1 MNHNIHIISIYI
13 LFIIYYILYIYSINL
28 FQLNV
33 STQIQLL
40 HIHAVCE
47 MVPST
52 SNVGYGHDDGGMHVL
67 TLKVNPRNTRSLSHH
82 YHVRV

>member
-1 MNHNIHIISIYI
+1 
-13 LFIIYYILYIYSINL
+13 
-28 FQLNV
+28 
-33 STQIQLL
+33 
-40 HIHAVCE
+40 